1 MGVAAI
7 VLNIIFFDTVVVEAP
22 MQEEPI
28 TECGSRPSG
37 FSAFS
42 SE

>member
-1 MGVAAI
+1 LQI
-7 VLNIIFFDTVVVEAP
+7 PPITEAP